1 MEIFEI
7 LSVRYNFRE
16 LWLENSALTPG
27 GDAKE
32 LGEAGLTQIAGDVKE
47 QTPGGHQGR
56 FFQG

>member
-16 LWLENSALTPG
+16 LENSALTPG
-27 GDAKE
+27 GDARE
-32 LGEAGLTQIAGDVKE
+32 LGEARLTQIAGDVKE